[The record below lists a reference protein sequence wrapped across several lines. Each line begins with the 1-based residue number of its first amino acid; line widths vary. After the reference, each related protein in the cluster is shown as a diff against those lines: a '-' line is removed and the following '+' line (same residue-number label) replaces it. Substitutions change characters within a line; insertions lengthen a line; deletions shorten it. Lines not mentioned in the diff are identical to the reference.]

1 MIYDFFNTRYGMY
14 KKEKNIS
21 LKRNGLNLSL
31 TRLYTILNTFLTI
44 FEYIIFTVLD
54 IDLKTSPINS

>member
-21 LKRNGLNLSL
+21 LKHNELNLSL

-44 FEYIIFTVLD
+44 FE
-54 IDLKTSPINS
+54 